1 MSFIFRMFVLLI
13 TKTIIMKSSKPFWQ
27 SNLNPIT
34 MLPSE
39 RNINRKDSEE
49 VIMNRRERKLYQ
61 SLKAFEVDLY
71 GRTKKSE
78 LW

>member
-1 MSFIFRMFVLLI
+1 MFVLLI
-13 TKTIIMKSSKPFWQ
+13 TKTIIMKSSKPFWP

>member
-1 MSFIFRMFVLLI
+1 MFVLLI